1 MQLRIVLLYI
11 WMVNN
16 VNPEEKA
23 PAPGPATVVNERE
36 KRKDV
41 KVTEPPKELGD
52 LLPVL
57 VRSQDVPNF
66 AQYDSQFTSV
76 YPMQCGENMKPMT
89 TSDATA
95 R

>member
-23 PAPGPATVVNERE
+23 PPPGPATVVNERT

-41 KVTEPPKELGD
+41 KVTEPPKELGGF
-52 LLPVL
+52 LPVL
-57 VRSQDVPNF
+57 ARSEGVPNF
-66 AQYDSQFTSV
+66 AQYDNQFTSL
-76 YPMQCGENMKPMT
+76 YPMQCGANVKPLT
-89 TSDATA
+89 TTDAHA